1 MSRTARLFTLL
12 DALRAHRSPVQAQ
25 RLADE
30 LAVSVRTIYRDMQ
43 TLIGLGAPIEGEAG
57 VGYVLSTGFFLP
69 PLMFDADEVEALV
82 LGARWVQSEGDVALA
97 AAAARALAKIAT
109 ASPKDLRDAMADT
122 GLWIPPSGATLAWH
136 ARSPDPERA
145 ARAAEALEAVKRTKA
160 ALQCL
165 REAIRN
171 EHKIRI
177 AYADESGRPSER
189 VIWPIGLNFYEYT
202 RVATAWCE
210 LREGFRHFRIDR
222 IGELTLTGERYPKRR
237 AALVKAWRQEMDICL
252 DEA

>member
-1 MSRTARLFTLL
+1 MLM
-12 DALRAHRSPVQAQ
+12 DALRAHRRPVAAESLAQ
-25 RLADE
+25 E
-30 LAVSVRTIYRDMQ
+30 LDVSVRTIYRDMQ

-69 PLMFDADEVEALV
+69 PLMFDADEIEALV
-82 LGARWVQSEGDVALA
+82 LGARWVQSEGDEALA

-122 GLWIPPSGATLAWH
+122 GLWIPPSGAMLAWH

-145 ARAAEALEAVKRTKA
+145 ARAEAALERVVRTKA
-160 ALQCL
+160 ALKCM

-171 EHKIRI
+171 EHKLRI
-177 AYADESGRPSER
+177 AYADEAGRASER

-202 RVATAWCE
+202 RVVSAWCE
-210 LREGFRHFRIDR
+210 LRAGFRHFRIDR
-222 IGELTLTGERYPKRR
+222 IAELTLLGERYPQRR
-237 AALVKAWRQEMDICL
+237 AALVKAWRAEMNMCVE
-252 DEA
+252 EA